1 MKILMNFNNKQAIR
15 PTNLIGTKTIS
26 APSVSTA
33 TLGGRGVN
41 LSSPM
46 IGRVYAPKAGGGCG
60 CGK

>member
-1 MKILMNFNNKQAIR
+1 MRLLMNFNNKQVIR
-15 PTNLIGTKTIS
+15 PAIATKSIS

>member
-1 MKILMNFNNKQAIR
+1 MKLMMNFNNKQMAR
-15 PTNLIGTKTIS
+15 PALATKTIS
-26 APSVSTA
+26 APSIPTG
-33 TLGGRGVN
+33 TLGGRSVN

>member
-1 MKILMNFNNKQAIR
+1 MKLMMNFNNKQMSR
-15 PTNLIGTKTIS
+15 PALATKTIS
-26 APSVSTA
+26 NSSIPTG
-33 TLGGRGVN
+33 TLGGRSVN

>member
-1 MKILMNFNNKQAIR
+1 MNFNNKQVIR
-15 PTNLIGTKTIS
+15 PAITTKTIS